1 MSKKLYVGN
10 LSYEATEEQVREL
23 FTPYGAVES
32 VAMITDRETG
42 RFRGFCFVEMPD
54 AAATSAIAALDGK
67 DHGGRSLRV
76 NEARPKEEG
85 GGRRGGGGYGGGG
98 GGGRSGGG
106 GYGGGGGGGR
116 SGGGG
121 YGGGGDRGGYG
132 GGSSDRGSRGGE
144 RRSGGDRDR
153 GNDRRGGGDRW

>member
-1 MSKKLYVGN
+1 MMDSLSGRKQELSKKLYVGN

-76 NEARPKEEG
+76 NEARPKEES
-85 GGRRGGGGYGGGG
+85 GGRRCGG
-98 GGGRSGGG
+98 
-106 GYGGGGGGGR
+106 
-116 SGGGG
+116 
-121 YGGGGDRGGYG
+121 GGGGDRGG
-132 GGSSDRGSRGGE
+132 RGGE
-144 RRSGGDRDR
+144 RSSGGDRDR
-153 GNDRRGGGDRW
+153 GGDRRGGGDRW

>member
-1 MSKKLYVGN
+1 LSKKLYVGN

-67 DHGGRSLRV
+67 DHSGRSLRV

-98 GGGRSGGG
+98 GRSGGG
-106 GYGGGGGGGR
+106 GYGGGGGGR

-132 GGSSDRGSRGGE
+132 GGSDRGGRGGE